1 MAAKRIKNISGSKSR
16 IVSTITI
23 PIFILVFFIAI
34 TLVYI
39 AYMNGDDII
48 EQSVTE
54 EYITI
59 IDGRRVM
66 FGEMI
71 ERIVSLIS
79 NTFYQDTTMNL
90 ISGKVT
96 GYEKFKSMEE
106 IKELL
111 RYDKGFGNEYDF
123 FFYGFNGISFSKTD
137 AIFKDIS
144 SFKDTYWYEKATQD
158 SNFIHWFGIRASETS
173 DKKQFLASMKLD
185 INISYD
191 EHVEGLGFFSI
202 DEAILNDIFK
212 NISGTFY
219 VVDRDGRI
227 IYDTSKQMLERNV
240 SELGIDYETDMQSNL
255 KYSVKT
261 VDNALS
267 GKHSNNIA
275 IISAQD
281 SYGLSIIH
289 IREHLPI
296 MMRYKYLQYMIYA
309 AYFII
314 LAFVIYYA
322 IMYRNWIGKPIKK
335 LNNIILKMNTDG
347 KSTDN
352 FADNSNNIA
361 SGIKRIDYEFNK
373 ILAENKNIL
382 QRISKIEIE
391 EQLMEMK
398 KLQAEIDP
406 HFLYNILTHV
416 KFAAMLNDPEK
427 IVRIID
433 CLFVILK
440 IKKGQVDNFIPVHE
454 EIDILEKYIDI
465 INLLYQNNV
474 EFNIDIDEE
483 IVDYFIPA
491 FILQPIVEN
500 CVHHGTDPSTKG
512 GMVDIV
518 GGIDD
523 GNIIFIISDNGK
535 GIQKEALAKIIQ
547 YQKNMNDS
555 KNEHMGIMNIDKKIK
570 LCCGNDY
577 GITIESITGQGTKVI
592 IKLSLITDI
601 YPEIPQSSAMED
613 FVPE

>member
-1 MAAKRIKNISGSKSR
+1 MFAKRIKNISGSKSK
-16 IVSTITI
+16 IVSIITI

-39 AYMNGDDII
+39 AYMNSDDII

-106 IKELL
+106 IREFL

-123 FFYGFNGISFSKTD
+123 FFYGFNGINFYKTD
-137 AIFKDIS
+137 SIFKDIS
-144 SFKDTYWYEKATQD
+144 SFQDSYWYEKATQN
-158 SNFIHWFGIRASETS
+158 SSFINWFGIRASET
-173 DKKQFLASMKLD
+173 DDRKVFLASMKLD
-185 INISYD
+185 ITISYD

-202 DEAILNDIFK
+202 DETILNDIFK

-219 VVDRDGRI
+219 VVDRDGKI
-227 IYDTSKQMLERNV
+227 IYDTSKQMLERDV
-240 SELGIDYETDMQSNL
+240 SDLGIDFDKDMPANSQ
-255 KYSVKT
+255 YSVKT
-261 VDNALS
+261 VDGALF

-322 IMYRNWIGKPIKK
+322 LMYRNWIGKPIKK
-335 LNNIILKMNTDG
+335 LNNIIIKMNKDD
-347 KSTDN
+347 KSTDEFN
-352 FADNSNNIA
+352 DKSNDIA

-373 ILAENKNIL
+373 ILAENNNIL
-382 QRISKIEIE
+382 KRISKIEIA

-406 HFLYNILTHV
+406 HFLYNILSHV
-416 KFAAMLNDPEK
+416 KFAAMLNNPEQ
-427 IVRIID
+427 IVKIID

-454 EIDILEKYIDI
+454 EIEILEKYIDI
-465 INLLYQNNV
+465 INLLYQDNV
-474 EFNIDIDEE
+474 EFNIDIDDE

-512 GMVDIV
+512 GRVDIV
-518 GGIDD
+518 GGIEN
-523 GNIIFIISDNGK
+523 GNIVFIISDNGK
-535 GIQKEALAKIIQ
+535 GIQKEAIAKIIQ
-547 YQKNMNDS
+547 YQKNMNNS

-577 GITIESITGQGTKVI
+577 GITIESVTGQGTKVI

-601 YPEIPQSSAMED
+601 YPDISQLRTMED
-613 FVPE
+613 FVSE

>member
-1 MAAKRIKNISGSKSR
+1 MFTKRIKNISGNKSK
-16 IVSTITI
+16 IISTITI
-23 PIFILVFFIAI
+23 PIFILVFFITI

-39 AYMNGDDII
+39 AYMNSDDII

-96 GYEKFKSMEE
+96 GYEKFKSIEE
-106 IKELL
+106 VRDLL

-123 FFYGFNGISFSKTD
+123 FFYGFNGISFYKTD
-137 AIFKDIS
+137 SIFKDIS
-144 SFKDTYWYEKATQD
+144 SFQDSYWYEKATEN
-158 SNFIHWFGIRASETS
+158 SSFINWFGIRASETN
-173 DKKQFLASMKLD
+173 DRKVFLASMKLD
-185 INISYD
+185 ITISYD

-202 DEAILNDIFK
+202 DETILNDIFK

-219 VVDRDGRI
+219 VVDRDGKI
-227 IYDTSKQMLERNV
+227 IYDTSKQMVENDV
-240 SELGIDYETDMQSNL
+240 SALGIDYDKDMPSNSQ
-255 KYSVKT
+255 YSVKT
-261 VDNALS
+261 VDGALF

-322 IMYRNWIGKPIKK
+322 LMYRNWIGKPIKK
-335 LNNIILKMNTDG
+335 LNNIIIKMNKDD
-347 KSTDN
+347 KSTDEFN
-352 FADNSNNIA
+352 DKSNDIA

-373 ILAENKNIL
+373 ILAENNNIL
-382 QRISKIEIE
+382 KRISKIEIA

-406 HFLYNILTHV
+406 HFLYNILSHV
-416 KFAAMLNDPEK
+416 KFAAMLNNPEQ
-427 IVRIID
+427 IVKIID

-454 EIDILEKYIDI
+454 EIEILEKYIDI
-465 INLLYQNNV
+465 INLLYQDNV
-474 EFNIDIDEE
+474 EFNIDIDDE

-512 GMVDIV
+512 GRVDIV
-518 GGIDD
+518 GRIEN
-523 GNIIFIISDNGK
+523 GNIVFIISDNGK
-535 GIQKEALAKIIQ
+535 GIQKEAIAKIIQ
-547 YQKNMNDS
+547 YQKNMNNS

-577 GITIESITGQGTKVI
+577 GITIESVTGQGTKVI
-592 IKLSLITDI
+592 IKMSLITDI
-601 YPEIPQSSAMED
+601 YPDISQLGTMED
-613 FVPE
+613 FVSE